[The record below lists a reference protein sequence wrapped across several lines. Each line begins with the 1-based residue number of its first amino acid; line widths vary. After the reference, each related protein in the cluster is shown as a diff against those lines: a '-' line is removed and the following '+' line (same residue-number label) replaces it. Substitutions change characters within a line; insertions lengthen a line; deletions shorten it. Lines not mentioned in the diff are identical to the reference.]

1 MLSRRWCLVEICWR
15 PEDLMEGHKCRDECN
30 CCRAISDRRSWTS
43 RNKVEGVEPDAIAA
57 LVLG

>member
-1 MLSRRWCLVEICWR
+1 MERRR
-15 PEDLMEGHKCRDECN
+15 GHHDLMEGHKCRDECN